1 MARFTSESSR
11 EMWEARWERMWEQG
25 RESELG
31 PQGQKYIQE
40 KHGEEIDFE
49 EPPYDVYE
57 YDYNDF
63 DLDIEY

>member
-1 MARFTSESSR
+1 
-11 EMWEARWERMWEQG
+11 MWEQG